1 MLRSRHKA
9 VLLVIAAA
17 LILAVALAGLVTGCG
32 SSGAPTTA
40 APTVTTNA
48 STTVITGSSSYTTHY
63 APGQSP
69 TTTTEKPTTTTAP
82 PPTTTAAPPTP
93 TTTHVPKTVAI
104 DASANGGVV
113 DLNLRDK
120 LKLNLAGNPTTG
132 FNWAI
137 VAPQVSVLVIQP
149 AGEPDYQ
156 AGSGIGQGGT
166 YTWMFESVAQGQNP
180 LVLEYRN
187 PGQAL
192 AAKSFSVT
200 VNVDYVLVTERQAGS
215 SINIE
220 QGDALGVQL
229 AGNPSTGYS
238 WAVTAIDQTKLR
250 QAANPD
256 YQPLSGQ
263 TGAGGNYTF
272 RFQTYGQGPTTL
284 KLDYLPS
291 GGGTPGK
298 SFQIT
303 VNVQ

>member
-1 MLRSRHKA
+1 MSTSRHKL
-9 VLLVIAAA
+9 VLLVTTAVLVLAA
-17 LILAVALAGLVTGCG
+17 ALAGLVAGCG
-32 SSGAPTTA
+32 SSGTTKTA
-40 APTVTTNA
+40 ATTVTTKA
-48 STTVITGSSSYTTHY
+48 VTTVTTAKTSYTTHY

-69 TTTTEKPTTTTAP
+69 TTTTEAPTTT
-82 PPTTTAAPPTP
+82 TTTAAP
-93 TTTHVPKTVAI
+93 TTTTTIYVPKTVSI
-104 DASANGGVV
+104 DASASGGVV

-120 LKLNLAGNPTTG
+120 IKLSLAGNSTTG
-132 FNWAI
+132 YNWAI
-137 VAPQVSVLVIQP
+137 VAPQVSVLVIRP
-149 AGEPDYQ
+149 MGEADYQ

-166 YTWMFESVAQGQNP
+166 YTWMFESIAQGQNP

-187 PGQAL
+187 PGEDL
-192 AAKSFSVT
+192 AAKTFSVT
-200 VNVDYVLVTERQAGS
+200 VNVDYVLATERQAGS
-215 SINIE
+215 SFNIQ
-220 QGDALGVQL
+220 QGDVLGVQL
-229 AGNPSTGYS
+229 AGNPSTGYA

-256 YQPLSGQ
+256 YQPLTSQ

-272 RFQTYGQGPTTL
+272 RFQTYGQGSTIL